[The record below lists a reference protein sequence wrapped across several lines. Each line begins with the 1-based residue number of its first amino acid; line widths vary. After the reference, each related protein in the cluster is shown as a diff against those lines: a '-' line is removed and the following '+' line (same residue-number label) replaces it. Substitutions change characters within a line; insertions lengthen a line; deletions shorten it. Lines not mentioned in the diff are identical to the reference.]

1 MKYLLTEPGPLQ
13 ELEEGFL
20 DELVGLGYSPRTS
33 GVQLNLMR
41 HLSSWLGTR
50 GLGAG
55 DLTGEVVAAFI
66 AVRRQTHSSPKS
78 VRALNALLNYLR
90 QRALT
95 PAALIAAP
103 STSAEILSERF
114 GNYLTS
120 ERGLARETV
129 RSYLSQVRPFLATYS
144 DTERLASLSERQ
156 VSAFVTA
163 RAIGQCPR
171 SLNVGVNALRCLLR
185 WMWRERIVSVSL
197 AEATGSV
204 AFNRASLPRALS
216 SSEVKGLFD
225 ALCVEGNTRL
235 RDEAMLNSML
245 RLGLRA
251 GEVASLGLDDIDWR
265 LGRVIVH
272 GKGSRRDQLPLPVD
286 VGQSFVAYLKHG
298 RPKGVAHRQLFL
310 ALAAPHGPL
319 GSGAVTAVVIRA
331 MARADISGP
340 GAAHRL
346 RHTAACRVL
355 AQGGG
360 LVEVGQLL
368 RHSSPASTAPY
379 AKSDLVAMATLVRPW
394 ITEVSL

>member
-1 MKYLLTEPGPLQ
+1 
-13 ELEEGFL
+13 
-20 DELVGLGYSPRTS
+20 
-33 GVQLNLMR
+33 
-41 HLSSWLGTR
+41 
-50 GLGAG
+50 
-55 DLTGEVVAAFI
+55 LTGEVVAAFM
-66 AVRRQTHSSPKS
+66 AVRRQTYSSPKS
-78 VRALNALLNYLR
+78 VRALNPLLNYLR
-90 QRALT
+90 QRELT
-95 PAALIAAP
+95 PPAMMTVA
-103 STSAEILSERF
+103 STPAEILSERF
-114 GNYLTS
+114 GDYLTT
-120 ERGLARETV
+120 ERGLAQATV
-129 RSYLSQVRPFLATYS
+129 KSKLSQVKPFMATYS
-144 DTERLASLSERQ
+144 DTERLASLNERQ

-163 RAIGQCPR
+163 RSVGQCPR
-171 SLNVGVNALRCLLR
+171 SLNVGVNALRSLLR
-185 WMWRERIVSVSL
+185 WMWRERIVSASL

-225 ALCVEGNTRL
+225 ALSVEDNARF
-235 RDEAMLNSML
+235 RDEAMINSML

-251 GEVASLGLDDIDWR
+251 GEVASLSLDDIDWR

-286 VGQSFVAYLKHG
+286 VGRSFVAYLKHG
-298 RPKGVAHRQLFL
+298 RPKGVAHRQVFL
-310 ALAAPHGPL
+310 ALDAPHGPL
-319 GSGAVTAVVIRA
+319 GSGAVTGVVVRA
-331 MARADISGP
+331 MARAGISGP

-368 RHSSPASTAPY
+368 RHSSPTASAPY